1 MNMVRYNPI
10 TGEEVPSY
18 QTHAGHPRR
27 GEVEEQAS
35 ASSSS
40 TSPSDVSVVDNQED
54 KVAASIDDDKSTSL
68 ETNTFEDMVAAEM
81 ERLRLEHGED
91 DGAVKAKKD
100 DDAAA
105 EVPAASSIA
114 PSVGSNHHHHHHHQ
128 QHQQHYQRKQIVSS
142 QSVIKPAPH
151 NSQSVSTSLLGR
163 DEGQELAT
171 RRQRAREY
179 GEQLRLQME
188 EDRLAKMSGREDD
201 DGGMSPA
208 STCAET
214 SMVCQKE
221 STIEN
226 DSMTRPSDAV
236 TSGAS
241 YGELLRLQMKEDGE
255 RRRKQREDNGS
266 GLVAKASIDTIG
278 NSTNSTAASK
288 ELKAM
293 EYRRQL
299 DEQIATKSVSY
310 RASKSSGTDSKET
323 EEGQLD
329 FKSNQAVTSDRKK
342 KKDEYAQQLREQMDA
357 KAARRQRST
366 LAPESSSNAS
376 SVLTP
381 WHLGEDREAQER
393 QQRRSA
399 ALEQQQLLELQIQEQ
414 NEAKARM
421 KKEEENSALP
431 SQATDEAAVA
441 PIEEPRRPPDTSD
454 DCPLLAAESSFIPTP
469 KLKIRRNA
477 DEYTTIS
484 QNDVPICPMKS
495 PVIRRGKGGEA
506 FTVSLDD
513 ATEGPHSGVTS
524 VASPTIP
531 SCVSGVPA
539 NSKAICV
546 PANSKA
552 IKSSPCRRSRSKSKS
567 ATASSVRRPP
577 LEPPVSPSEG
587 TQDSVVDEDDVLVQ
601 GILRSVLRRIEDNVP
616 TNDKGSQ
623 EVDTNGP
630 QKKKTKKSVQ
640 FRALEAST
648 SDQHGNPSVPI
659 EKRDAHLPNGSDE
672 YVDALEEPFQVV
684 GDEERKFV
692 VPPTSVQTQLE
703 AYNFDDEPLFDY
715 DFEVDEHFDDDEEV
729 EEEKLMQALSRIR
742 NSMDTSF
749 AST

>member
-1 MNMVRYNPI
+1 
-10 TGEEVPSY
+10 
-18 QTHAGHPRR
+18 
-27 GEVEEQAS
+27 
-35 ASSSS
+35 
-40 TSPSDVSVVDNQED
+40 
-54 KVAASIDDDKSTSL
+54 
-68 ETNTFEDMVAAEM
+68 
-81 ERLRLEHGED
+81 
-91 DGAVKAKKD
+91 
-100 DDAAA
+100 
-105 EVPAASSIA
+105 
-114 PSVGSNHHHHHHHQ
+114 
-128 QHQQHYQRKQIVSS
+128 
-142 QSVIKPAPH
+142 
-151 NSQSVSTSLLGR
+151 
-163 DEGQELAT
+163 
-171 RRQRAREY
+171 
-179 GEQLRLQME
+179 
-188 EDRLAKMSGREDD
+188 
-201 DGGMSPA
+201 
-208 STCAET
+208 
-214 SMVCQKE
+214 
-221 STIEN
+221 
-226 DSMTRPSDAV
+226 
-236 TSGAS
+236 
-241 YGELLRLQMKEDGE
+241 
-255 RRRKQREDNGS
+255 
-266 GLVAKASIDTIG
+266 
-278 NSTNSTAASK
+278 
-288 ELKAM
+288 
-293 EYRRQL
+293 
-299 DEQIATKSVSY
+299 
-310 RASKSSGTDSKET
+310 
-323 EEGQLD
+323 
-329 FKSNQAVTSDRKK
+329 
-342 KKDEYAQQLREQMDA
+342 MDA

-399 ALEQQQLLELQIQEQ
+399 ALEQQRLLELQIQEQ

-484 QNDVPICPMKS
+484 QNDIPICPMKS

-513 ATEGPHSGVTS
+513 TTEGPHSGVTS

-539 NSKAICV
+539 NSKAI
-546 PANSKA
+546 
-552 IKSSPCRRSRSKSKS
+552 KSSPCRRSRSKSKS
-567 ATASSVRRPP
+567 ATVSSVRRPP

-623 EVDTNGP
+623 EADTNGP
-630 QKKKTKKSVQ
+630 QKKKKKKSVQ
-640 FRALEAST
+640 FRALEASA

-659 EKRDAHLPNGSDE
+659 EKRDAYFPNGSDE
-672 YVDALEEPFQVV
+672 YVDALEEPFQV

-692 VPPTSVQTQLE
+692 GPPTSVQTQLE
-703 AYNFDDEPLFDY
+703 AYTFDDEPLFDD
-715 DFEVDEHFDDDEEV
+715 DFEVDEHLDDDEEI